1 MTKAD
6 FFLNFFPN
14 RELSYCQKCS
24 GFNFKRIKKYNRP
37 FTLLEH
43 RIKFIF
49 NFKKC
54 LNSNI
59 LKKKKSSKSVCFYVF
74 SITTS

>member
-74 SITTS
+74 SITIS

>member
-24 GFNFKRIKKYNRP
+24 GFNFKRIKKYNQP
-37 FTLLEH
+37 STLLEH

-59 LKKKKSSKSVCFYVF
+59 LKKKSSKSVCFYVF
-74 SITTS
+74 SITTF